1 MMIAAW
7 LRFLQTTVIQHVRY
21 SKQQRKIAWLFG
33 VGRAFCL
40 SHNNNN
46 NDNDDND
53 NDNDH
58 NNNIQIPMK
67 NRRFPMSDEAVAHM
81 ACFIIIIL
89 FMSATELTMDGGN

>member
-1 MMIAAW
+1 MSCDDCRVW
-7 LRFLQTTVIQHVRY
+7 LRFLLTTVIHHVLEATTKDR
-21 SKQQRKIAWLFG
+21 L
-33 VGRAFCL
+33 AFWGWSCFL
-40 SHNNNN
+40 SHN

-53 NDNDH
+53 NNDH

-67 NRRFPMSDEAVAHM
+67 NRRFPMSEEAVAHM